1 MANLKGFKGLRYNS
15 EKISQISDVIAPPYD
30 VINKKQQEELLNQS
44 QHNVVHIDFNDGIGD
59 EKYLNAGKIFKEW
72 LNENILLQ
80 EDKEAI
86 YPYLQEFMYKSKSYT
101 RLGFIALVEVSE
113 FSKKVVLPH
122 EQTFSGP
129 KEDRYKL
136 MKACKANLSPIFG
149 VYDNSDEIVDNILR
163 NFIDQNSP
171 VIKGESKDGVTNTVW
186 KIDDEKKINQII
198 ESFKPKEI
206 LIADGH
212 HRYETSLNY
221 YKDFPDDKNKYT
233 MFYLAGSNQEGLLIN
248 PTHRILQNVKQPNLL
263 IDQIK
268 KDFDCE
274 NYKEEINEDFLNPDE
289 FFVISKEANIILK
302 CKIKE
307 ENRDKFYSMSVYG
320 VQEFIIDKFKDN
332 YNGLDFFKSFN
343 DANDSILENSL
354 GLILPKF
361 VPPDIMK
368 VVLNDDKMPQKSTY
382 FYPKVATGVLFNKL
396 S

>member
-44 QHNVVHIDFNDGIGD
+44 QHNVVHIDFNDGVGD
-59 EKYLNAGKIFKEW
+59 EKYSNAGKIFNEW
-72 LNENILLQ
+72 LDENILIQ

-86 YPYLQEFMYKSKSYT
+86 YPYLQEFTYKSKSYS

-113 FSKKVVLPH
+113 FSKKIVLPH

-149 VYDNSDEIVDNILR
+149 VYDNSDKIADDILK
-163 NFIDQNSP
+163 NFIDQNNP
-171 VIKGESKDGVTNTVW
+171 VITGKSKDGVSNTVW
-186 KIDDEKKINQII
+186 KIDDAEKISKII
-198 ESFKPKEI
+198 ESFKSKEI

-221 YKDFPDDKNKYT
+221 YKDFPDNKNKYT

-248 PTHRILQNVKQPNLL
+248 PTHRILQNVKESNLL

-268 KDFDCE
+268 QNFDCE
-274 NYKEEINEDFLNPDE
+274 DYNQEINEDFLNPDE
-289 FFVISKEANIILK
+289 FFMISKEANTVLK

-307 ENRDKFYSMSVYG
+307 KDSVKFYSMSVYG
-320 VQEFIIDKFKDN
+320 VQEFIIDKFIDN
-332 YNGLDFFKSFN
+332 YDGLDFFKSFN

-361 VPPDIMK
+361 IPPDIMK

-382 FYPKVATGVLFNKL
+382 FYPKVATGILFNKL

>member
-1 MANLKGFKGLRYNS
+1 
-15 EKISQISDVIAPPYD
+15 
-30 VINKKQQEELLNQS
+30 
-44 QHNVVHIDFNDGIGD
+44 
-59 EKYLNAGKIFKEW
+59 
-72 LNENILLQ
+72 
-80 EDKEAI
+80 
-86 YPYLQEFMYKSKSYT
+86 
-101 RLGFIALVEVSE
+101 
-113 FSKKVVLPH
+113 
-122 EQTFSGP
+122 
-129 KEDRYKL
+129 

-149 VYDNSDEIVDNILR
+149 VYDNSDEIVDNILK

-171 VIKGESKDGVTNTVW
+171 VIKGESKDGVINTVW
-186 KIDDEKKINQII
+186 KIDDEKKINQIV

-263 IDQIK
+263 IDQIN

>member
-1 MANLKGFKGLRYNS
+1 MANLKGFKGLRYND
-15 EKISQISDVIAPPYD
+15 EKISKISDVIAPPYD

-44 QHNVVHIDFNDGIGD
+44 QHNVVHIDFNDSIGD

-72 LNENILLQ
+72 LDENILLQ
-80 EDKEAI
+80 EDKEAV
-86 YPYLQEFMYKSKSYT
+86 YPYLQEFTYKSKSYT

-149 VYDNSDEIVDNILR
+149 VYDNSDEIVDNILK
-163 NFIDQNSP
+163 NFMDQNSP
-171 VIKGESKDGVTNTVW
+171 VIKGESKDGVINTVW

-248 PTHRILQNVKQPNLL
+248 PTHRILQNVKQSNLL

-274 NYKEEINEDFLNPDE
+274 NYNEEINEDFLNPDE
-289 FFVISKEANIILK
+289 FFVISKETNIILK

-307 ENRDKFYSMSVYG
+307 ENSDKFYSMSVYG

-361 VPPDIMK
+361 IPPDIMK

>member
-1 MANLKGFKGLRYNS
+1 LSANESALGFSPRVKKKLS
-15 EKISQISDVIAPPYD
+15 KI
-30 VINKKQQEELLNQS
+30 NLLS
-44 QHNVVHIDFNDGIGD
+44 
-59 EKYLNAGKIFKEW
+59 KYP
-72 LNENILLQ
+72 
-80 EDKEAI
+80 DS
-86 YPYLQEFMYKSKSYT
+86 KSKSL
-101 RLGFIALVEVSE
+101 RKEI
-113 FSKKVVLPH
+113 SKKFRCNFD
-122 EQTFSGP
+122 QIICGSG
-129 KEDRYKL
+129 
-136 MKACKANLSPIFG
+136 
-149 VYDNSDEIVDNILR
+149 SDEIIQMICQLFLTKSDEVIVPKYSFLMYRIYSGIIGAKVIYADEENFKVSVDNILK

-171 VIKGESKDGVTNTVW
+171 VINGESKDGVTNTLW

-198 ESFKPKEI
+198 ESFKSKEI

-248 PTHRILQNVKQPNLL
+248 PTHRILQNVKESNLL

-274 NYKEEINEDFLNPDE
+274 NYNEEINEDFLNPDE

>member
-1 MANLKGFKGLRYNS
+1 MANLKGFKGLRYND
-15 EKISQISDVIAPPYD
+15 EKISKISDVIAPPYD
-30 VINKKQQEELLNQS
+30 VINKKQQEDLLNQS

-59 EKYLNAGKIFKEW
+59 EKYSNAGKIFKEW
-72 LNENILLQ
+72 LDENILLQ

-86 YPYLQEFMYKSKSYT
+86 YPYLQEFTYKSKSYT

-136 MKACKANLSPIFG
+136 MKSCKANLSPIFG
-149 VYDNSDEIVDNILR
+149 VYDNSDEIVDNILK

-171 VIKGESKDGVTNTVW
+171 VIKGESKDGVINTVW

-248 PTHRILQNVKQPNLL
+248 PTHRILQNVKQSNLL

-268 KDFDCE
+268 KDFDFE
-274 NYKEEINEDFLNPDE
+274 NYNEEINEDFLNPDE

-320 VQEFIIDKFKDN
+320 VQEFIIDKFKDS
-332 YNGLDFFKSFN
+332 YKGLDFFKSFN

>member
-1 MANLKGFKGLRYNS
+1 MANLKGFKGLRYND
-15 EKISQISDVIAPPYD
+15 EKISKISDVIAPPYD

-72 LNENILLQ
+72 LDENILLQ

-86 YPYLQEFMYKSKSYT
+86 YPYLQEFTYKSKSYT

-149 VYDNSDEIVDNILR
+149 VYDNSDEIVDNILK

-248 PTHRILQNVKQPNLL
+248 PTHRILQNVKQSNLL

-274 NYKEEINEDFLNPDE
+274 NYNEEINEDFLNPDE

>member
-1 MANLKGFKGLRYNS
+1 MANLKGFKGLRYND
-15 EKISQISDVIAPPYD
+15 EKISKISDVIAPPYD

-72 LNENILLQ
+72 LDENILLQ

-86 YPYLQEFMYKSKSYT
+86 YPYLQEFAYKSKSYT

-149 VYDNSDEIVDNILR
+149 VYDNSDEIVDNILK

-171 VIKGESKDGVTNTVW
+171 VINGESKDGVTNTLW

-198 ESFKPKEI
+198 ESFKSKEI

-248 PTHRILQNVKQPNLL
+248 PTHRILQNVKESNLL

-274 NYKEEINEDFLNPDE
+274 NYNEEINEDFLNPDE

>member
-1 MANLKGFKGLRYNS
+1 MANLKGFKGLRYND
-15 EKISQISDVIAPPYD
+15 EKISKISDVIAPPYD

-59 EKYLNAGKIFKEW
+59 KKYLNAGKIFKEW
-72 LNENILLQ
+72 LDENILLQ

-86 YPYLQEFMYKSKSYT
+86 YPYLQEFTYKSKSYT

-149 VYDNSDEIVDNILR
+149 VYDNSDEIVDNILK

-198 ESFKPKEI
+198 DSFKPKEI

>member
-1 MANLKGFKGLRYNS
+1 MANLKGFKGLRYND
-15 EKISQISDVIAPPYD
+15 EKISKISDVIAPPYD

-289 FFVISKEANIILK
+289 FFAISKEANIILK

>member
-1 MANLKGFKGLRYNS
+1 MANLKGFKGLRYND
-15 EKISQISDVIAPPYD
+15 EKISKISDVIAPPYD
-30 VINKKQQEELLNQS
+30 VINKKQQEDLLNQS

-59 EKYLNAGKIFKEW
+59 EKYSNAGKIFKEW
-72 LNENILLQ
+72 LDENILLQ

-86 YPYLQEFMYKSKSYT
+86 YPYLQEFTYKSKSYT

-149 VYDNSDEIVDNILR
+149 VYDNSDEIVDNILK

-248 PTHRILQNVKQPNLL
+248 PTHRILQNVKQSNLL

-274 NYKEEINEDFLNPDE
+274 NYNEEINEDFLNPDE

-320 VQEFIIDKFKDN
+320 VQEFIIDKFKDS
-332 YNGLDFFKSFN
+332 YKGLDFFKSFN

>member
-1 MANLKGFKGLRYNS
+1 MANLKGFKGLRYND
-15 EKISQISDVIAPPYD
+15 EKISKISDVIAPPYD

-86 YPYLQEFMYKSKSYT
+86 YPYLQEFTYKSKSYT

-113 FSKKVVLPH
+113 FSKKIVLPH

-149 VYDNSDEIVDNILR
+149 VYDNSDEIADNILK

-171 VIKGESKDGVTNTVW
+171 VIKAESKDGVTNTVW

-248 PTHRILQNVKQPNLL
+248 PTHRILQDVKQSNLL

-274 NYKEEINEDFLNPDE
+274 NYNEEINENFLNPDE
-289 FFVISKEANIILK
+289 FFVISKEANIILR

-307 ENRDKFYSMSVYG
+307 ENRNKFYSMSVYG

>member
-1 MANLKGFKGLRYNS
+1 
-15 EKISQISDVIAPPYD
+15 
-30 VINKKQQEELLNQS
+30 
-44 QHNVVHIDFNDGIGD
+44 
-59 EKYLNAGKIFKEW
+59 
-72 LNENILLQ
+72 
-80 EDKEAI
+80 
-86 YPYLQEFMYKSKSYT
+86 
-101 RLGFIALVEVSE
+101 
-113 FSKKVVLPH
+113 
-122 EQTFSGP
+122 
-129 KEDRYKL
+129 
-136 MKACKANLSPIFG
+136 
-149 VYDNSDEIVDNILR
+149 
-163 NFIDQNSP
+163 
-171 VIKGESKDGVTNTVW
+171 
-186 KIDDEKKINQII
+186 
-198 ESFKPKEI
+198 
-206 LIADGH
+206 
-212 HRYETSLNY
+212 
-221 YKDFPDDKNKYT
+221 